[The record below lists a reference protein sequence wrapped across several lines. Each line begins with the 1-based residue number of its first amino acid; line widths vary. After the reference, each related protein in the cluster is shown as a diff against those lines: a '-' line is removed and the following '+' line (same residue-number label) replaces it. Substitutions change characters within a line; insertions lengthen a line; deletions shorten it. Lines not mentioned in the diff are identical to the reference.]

1 MGLVW
6 DMWDLWRVMGLVWDR
21 WDLWGIDG
29 TSDIIHEIWIM
40 YLNGKTYILI
50 AQKCM
55 TYDQ

>member
-1 MGLVW
+1 MG
-6 DMWDLWRVMGLVWDR
+6 DRWDLWRVMGLVWDR